1 MEFRRDLARFD
12 LDAAHGAKATEPEI
26 KIVKEEIKKT
36 KEEPKVC
43 KYKWIVVPSCQ
54 KASSKKK
61 SILACYLI

>member
-1 MEFRRDLARFD
+1 MKRQRSTDDEF
-12 LDAAHGAKATEPEI
+12 EPEI

-54 KASSKKK
+54 KFKKEIHTC
-61 SILACYLI
+61 ILLNLIP